1 MNKTLRGMVLAISF
15 ALPGPS
21 SAQSFPC
28 AIAGQLQC
36 DAHTAPQPVQKPVGK
51 EEAMGLFL
59 KGMNLGDIALTD
71 EQRRQILSII
81 QSQSAEVVDRIQT
94 IQSAHAFLREMA
106 ISKRF
111 DGNLANALTKAIA
124 ENSADLALLQAEREY
139 QVYALL
145 TQEQLRQLRLDKIGS

>member
-1 MNKTLRGMVLAISF
+1 ML
-15 ALPGPS
+15 
-21 SAQSFPC
+21 
-28 AIAGQLQC
+28 
-36 DAHTAPQPVQKPVGK
+36 
-51 EEAMGLFL
+51 
-59 KGMNLGDIALTD
+59 
-71 EQRRQILSII
+71 
-81 QSQSAEVVDRIQT
+81 
-94 IQSAHAFLREMA
+94 FLREMA

>member
-15 ALPGPS
+15 ALSGPS

-36 DAHTAPQPVQKPVGK
+36 DAHTAPQPVQKPVG

-71 EQRRQILSII
+71 EQRQQILSII
-81 QSQSAEVVDRIQT
+81 QSQSAEVVERIQT